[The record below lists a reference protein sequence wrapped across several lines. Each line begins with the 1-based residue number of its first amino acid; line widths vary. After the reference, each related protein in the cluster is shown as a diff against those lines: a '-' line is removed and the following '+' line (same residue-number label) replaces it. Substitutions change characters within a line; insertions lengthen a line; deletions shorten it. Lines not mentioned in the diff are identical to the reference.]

1 MITLFNWAARIYTLI
16 KIVKFVSE
24 SQHRT
29 RQQTAEAAID
39 KVNNTKAAL
48 VSLYDSRGASLNSA
62 KQNALND
69 ARQQTPLVR
78 SVNTAL
84 LGSAGTE
91 AMRIGSWHLHEDDN
105 GDLIGKSDDGR
116 TVNLTE
122 QALRSKPS
130 TVPGANMDK

>member
-1 MITLFNWAARIYTLI
+1 MIALFNWAARIYTLI
-16 KIVKFVSE
+16 KIAKFVSE

-29 RQQTAEAAID
+29 SQQTVEAAVD

-48 VSLYDSRGASLNSA
+48 VSLYDSTGASLTSA
-62 KQNALND
+62 KQNALNG
-69 ARQQTPLVR
+69 ARQQAPLAR

-84 LGSAGTE
+84 LGSVGTE
-91 AMRIGSWHLHEDDN
+91 AMRIGSWHLHEDEN

-122 QALRSKPS
+122 QALRPS
-130 TVPGANMDK
+130 TLPDVIKDK